1 MKNEDRWRMAI
12 ILLYNYVFHPKAM
25 SVIMQ
30 THQDEHLPEDNGM
43 MIATWKAASIVNSS
57 RLLDDPTIQ
66 AGFTCS
72 GH

>member
-1 MKNEDRWRMAI
+1 MKIDGKWP
-12 ILLYNYVFHPKAM
+12 LYCYTTMCSTPRQL

-43 MIATWKAASIVNSS
+43 MIGTRKAASIVNSS

-66 AGFTCS
+66 AGFTCT